1 MEHYLS
7 NPAERAASYYQA
19 SSNPFQRRPP
29 LQDHLSTDVAIIGGG
44 ISGCSAALHLTQL
57 GYKVVQIEARQFGFG
72 ASGRS
77 GGQLI
82 FGLACSNHTI
92 KQQLGTEAAQTIFN
106 MSVEALDLT
115 EQLIQEHAIQCD
127 LKKGMA
133 FAAIKNR
140 HVHELRAYQ
149 TELAEHYGYDH
160 LQWIEGNAIQDYIQ
174 SSRYQALLFDHKS
187 GHLHP
192 LNYTLGLADAAQQQG
207 VLQFENTPALKVTPN
222 SKIKVLTPQGSIT
235 ADYAL
240 VGTNAYVEHIGYPLE
255 PYIMPVG
262 TYILATE
269 PLGAELANKLMPQRS
284 AMTDTRFVL
293 DYFRLSA
300 DNRLLF
306 GGGVSYSKRPPH
318 NLALDMRRRM
328 LTVFPQ
334 LTRVKT
340 EFCWGGYVA
349 ITQNRAPHF
358 GRLAPNMYFTQ
369 GYSGHGMALTGLA
382 GKLVAE
388 SIQGNSERFD
398 LFTQIKH
405 RPFWGGKYL
414 KTPAL
419 VAAMAWYR
427 MRDWF

>member
-1 MEHYLS
+1 MEHPLS

-19 SSNPFQRRPP
+19 SSNPFQHRPP
-29 LQDHLSTDVAIIGGG
+29 LQEQLQADVAIIGGG
-44 ISGCSAALHLTQL
+44 ISGCSAALHLAQR

-82 FGLACSNHTI
+82 FGLACSNDTI
-92 KQQLGTEAAQTIFN
+92 KQQLGKEAAQAIFA
-106 MSVEALDLT
+106 MSLEALDLT
-115 EQLIQEHAIQCD
+115 RQLIQAHQIQCD
-127 LKKGMA
+127 LQSGVA
-133 FAAIKNR
+133 IAALKNR
-140 HVHELRAYQ
+140 HVRDLKAYQ
-149 TELAEHYGYDH
+149 QELTEEYGYDH
-160 LQWIEGNAIQDYIQ
+160 LQWIEGVELPSYIQ
-174 SSRYQALLFDHKS
+174 SKRYQALLLDSRS

-192 LNYTLGLADAAQQQG
+192 LNYTLGLADAAQRHG
-207 VLQFENTPALKVTPN
+207 VLQFENTPALSITPH
-222 SKIKVLTPQGSIT
+222 SKIKIATPEGAIT
-235 ADYAL
+235 ADSVL
-240 VGTNAYVEHIGYPLE
+240 LGTNAYIEHLGEPLQS
-255 PYIMPVG
+255 YIMPVG

-269 PLGAELANKLMPQRS
+269 PLDSELAQSLLPQHNAIFDS
-284 AMTDTRFVL
+284 QFVV

-306 GGGVSYSKRPPH
+306 GGGVSYSRLPPRD
-318 NLALDMRRRM
+318 LAATMRQRM

-334 LTRVKT
+334 LAKVKT

-358 GRLAPNMYFTQ
+358 GRLAPNIYFTQ

-388 SIQGNSERFD
+388 AISGQAERFD
-398 LFTQIKH
+398 LFANIKH
-405 RPFWGGKYL
+405 RRFWGGKYL

-419 VAAMAWYR
+419 VAAMGWYR
-427 MRDWF
+427 MRDWL

>member
-1 MEHYLS
+1 MEHPLS
-7 NPAERAASYYQA
+7 NPAEQATSYYQA
-19 SSNPFQRRPP
+19 SSNPFTRRPH
-29 LQDHLSTDVAIIGGG
+29 LQNHLNADVAIIGGG
-44 ISGCSAALHLTQL
+44 ISGCSTALHLAKQ
-57 GYKVVQIEARQFGFG
+57 GYKVIQIEARQLGFG

-82 FGLACSNHTI
+82 FGLACSNSVI
-92 KQQLGTEAAQTIFN
+92 KQQLGIAAAQTIFN

-115 EQLIQEHAIQCD
+115 KQLIHEHSIQCD
-127 LKKGMA
+127 LRAGMA

-140 HVHELRAYQ
+140 HIPELKAYQ
-149 TELAEHYGYDH
+149 AELANDYGYDH
-160 LQWIEGNAIQDYIQ
+160 LQWIEGDAIQHYIQ
-174 SSRYQALLFDHKS
+174 SNRYQALLFDHKS

-192 LNYTLGLADAAQQQG
+192 LNYTQGLADAAQQQG
-207 VLQFENTPALKVTPN
+207 VIQFEGTPALKVLPN
-222 SKIKVLTPQGSIT
+222 SKIKVLTPEGSIT

-240 VGTNAYVEHIGYPLE
+240 LGTNAYVEHIGYPLE

-269 PLGAELANKLMPQRS
+269 PLSTDLAGSLMPQRS

-306 GGGVSYSKRPPH
+306 GGGVSYSRRPPRD
-318 NLALDMRRRM
+318 LAADMRKRM
-328 LTVFPQ
+328 LAVFPQ
-334 LTRVKT
+334 LAHVKT

-358 GRLAPNMYFTQ
+358 GRLAPNLYFLQ
-369 GYSGHGMALTGLA
+369 GYSGHGMALAGLA

-388 SIQGNSERFD
+388 AIRGQAERFD
-398 LFTQIKH
+398 CFARIKH
-405 RPFWGGKYL
+405 HQFWGGKYL

-419 VAAMAWYR
+419 VGAMAWYR
-427 MRDWF
+427 MRDWL